1 MVMFVDQDKMSPA
14 QLALETARYELAG
27 LHGGTISWPER
38 GTPNYVID
46 TSEAIQRI
54 DAALKS
60 LAKPCDKET

>member
-1 MVMFVDQDKMSPA
+1 MVKFVDQEKMSPV

-38 GTPNYVID
+38 KTPNYAID

-54 DAALKS
+54 DAALEY
-60 LAKPCDKET
+60 LAKPCDTET